1 MDSRLR
7 TLAEAFGVATSYED
21 WRRRPVE
28 VAEST
33 VRRVLEGLGVDVEHP
48 EEELR
53 RAEHRRQRRLL
64 PPTVVAVEGERVAGE
79 VRGPDVG
86 RLTAELTLEDGT
98 VRPLEMRRADQDEL
112 SEAELSDAEPS
123 DVEPDTETAGH
134 SDIVPDDGGVF
145 AGRVAP
151 PGGGDGTDT
160 VVAGHHRR
168 LRM

>member
-64 PPTVVAVEGERVAGE
+64 PPTVVAVEGERVAVE

-86 RLTAELTLEDGT
+86 KVVVELTLEDGT
-98 VRPLEMRRADQDEL
+98 VRPLEVRHPEDGEL
-112 SEAELSDAEPS
+112 SEAELSEI
-123 DVEPDTETAGH
+123 EPDTETAGH

-145 AGRVAP
+145 AGRQKRR
-151 PGGGDGTDT
+151 GGPADPNDPNDPNDP
-160 VVAGHHRR
+160 
-168 LRM
+168 

>member
-48 EEELR
+48 EDELR

-64 PPTVVAVEGERVAGE
+64 PPTVVAVEGEPVAVE
-79 VRGPDVG
+79 VRGPDTGEPAVG
-86 RLTAELTLEDGT
+86 PQPQGGT
-98 VRPLEMRRADQDEL
+98 RR
-112 SEAELSDAEPS
+112 
-123 DVEPDTETAGH
+123 
-134 SDIVPDDGGVF
+134 
-145 AGRVAP
+145 
-151 PGGGDGTDT
+151 
-160 VVAGHHRR
+160 
-168 LRM
+168 